1 MNPKQWSTDA
11 MTTDI
16 TSYRVKDAMTTVII
30 SVEPDDTIHDA
41 LSLMAE
47 YRVTVLPVTDG
58 RNRCVGILSTSDLID
73 PTREVEEELT
83 DVERVSEH
91 SRQWLFD
98 RLTQEHMG
106 QRTVSELMTGAV
118 VAVDRET
125 PILTAAGE
133 MLRHRVHHLPVVD
146 DKQKILG
153 IVSTM
158 DVLSVLHRFHA
169 D

>member
-1 MNPKQWSTDA
+1 

-16 TSYRVKDAMTTVII
+16 HTYRVKDAMTTVII
-30 SVEPDDTIHDA
+30 SVEADDTIREV

-47 YRVTVLPVTDG
+47 YRVTVLPVTDK

-73 PTREVEEELT
+73 PTQEVEEAFT
-83 DVERVSEH
+83 DVERVGEP
-91 SRQWLFD
+91 SRQWLLD
-98 RLTQEHMG
+98 KLTQEHLG
-106 QRTVSELMTGAV
+106 QRKVSEIMTGAV

-158 DVLSVLHRFHA
+158 DVLSVFHRCHA
-169 D
+169 